1 MLRPSITSQQ
11 ISALG
16 PEANSQFRP
25 IFGSLKRRM
34 AIADMRLDETTRRH
48 VDLEECLLRIT
59 VGDDSHVDFDMALL

>member
-1 MLRPSITSQQ
+1 
-11 ISALG
+11 
-16 PEANSQFRP
+16 
-25 IFGSLKRRM
+25 M